1 MSASPPLVSVVV
13 PCYRSEQSLEE
24 LVRRLCAAL
33 EPVTTAFE
41 VVLVDDD
48 SPDASWATIEALAAG
63 DDRVRGVRL
72 SRNYGQHNALL
83 AGIRGAAYDVIV
95 TIDDDL
101 QHRPEEI
108 PTLLNALTDD
118 VDLVYGYPADE
129 NHSFARNVLSRA
141 TKVAL
146 GASIKSDVAKHV
158 SAFRVFRTVLRDGFA
173 DTHDPFLSL
182 DVALSWTTTRAVALP
197 VPMDDRRYG
206 ASNYSARR
214 LVVIALNLITGFST
228 FPLRLVSY
236 AGFSFSLFGLVVLAY
251 VVVSYIVHGGQSSPG
266 FPFLAS
272 LIAILGG
279 TQLFA
284 LGVIGEYI
292 GRMHYRSMSRPA
304 YNVRERSGTDERP

>member
-13 PCYRSEQSLEE
+13 PCYRSEQSLDE
-24 LVRRLCAAL
+24 LVQRLCAAL

-48 SPDASWATIEALAAG
+48 SPDASWAAIEALAAG

-129 NHSFARNVLSRA
+129 
-141 TKVAL
+141 
-146 GASIKSDVAKHV
+146 
-158 SAFRVFRTVLRDGFA
+158 
-173 DTHDPFLSL
+173 
-182 DVALSWTTTRAVALP
+182 
-197 VPMDDRRYG
+197 
-206 ASNYSARR
+206 
-214 LVVIALNLITGFST
+214 
-228 FPLRLVSY
+228 
-236 AGFSFSLFGLVVLAY
+236 
-251 VVVSYIVHGGQSSPG
+251 
-266 FPFLAS
+266 
-272 LIAILGG
+272 
-279 TQLFA
+279 
-284 LGVIGEYI
+284 
-292 GRMHYRSMSRPA
+292 
-304 YNVRERSGTDERP
+304 